1 MFGFRSKS
9 KDGDREEFCVLFA
22 DVVSSTELYE
32 RLGDNVAKELV
43 DLALAKVG
51 QAVTEHGGQVV
62 KNLGDGLLAYFRTP
76 HALRACLEIQ
86 EGDLP
91 EDVQLRMGLH
101 HGPLLLESD
110 DIFGDT
116 VNTASRLADKA
127 RAGELLISQAAYELA
142 GEDLRKRLRSL
153 PPIRV
158 KGKRRAL
165 EVHSSYVNDQPGTDV
180 PLTMAG
186 EPRQTASPTLSGGL
200 RLVFKG
206 HALMVDPGSSV
217 VLGRSPD
224 CDLVVEHNET
234 SRRHARL
241 RYQSGSYVLEDTS
254 TNGTYIVPDVGSPLY
269 LQRQEQ
275 AIYGRGKIYLGTS
288 PDSPNACFVDYEP
301 S

>member
-9 KDGDREEFCVLFA
+9 KDGDREQYCVLFA

-51 QAVTEHGGQVV
+51 AAVTDHGGQVV
-62 KNLGDGLLAYFRTP
+62 KNLGDGLLAYFGTP
-76 HALRACLEIQ
+76 HALRACLAIQ

-91 EDVQLRMGLH
+91 EDVELRMGLH

-127 RAGELLISQAAYELA
+127 RAGELLISQAAFELA
-142 GEDLRKRLRSL
+142 DEELRRRLRSL

-158 KGKRRAL
+158 KGKRTAL

-186 EPRQTASPTLSGGL
+186 HPHQTAPGDRTGGL
-200 RLVFKG
+200 RLLFKDREHLVPAG
-206 HALMVDPGSSV
+206 TSV

-224 CDLVVEHNET
+224 CDVVVEHNET
-234 SRRHARL
+234 SRKHARL

-254 TNGTYIVPDVGSPLY
+254 TNGTYIVPDVGAPLY

-275 AIYGRGKIYLGTS
+275 AIYGRGRIYLGTS
-288 PDSPNACFVDYEP
+288 PDSPNACFVEYEP